1 MAIYIKHTFSDNA
14 ERAANTPYSENGERC
29 DTIYIPSVGCDD
41 CGDYRVE
48 LNAVKDSLHS
58 LDNAKADKSEVEALA
73 QQVSRALTLLRNK
86 RNTVIAMTDSN
97 NNEVSVTVLA
107 E

>member
-1 MAIYIKHTFSDNA
+1 MAIYIKHTSSDNV
-14 ERAANTPYSENGERC
+14 ERAANTPYSDNGERC

-58 LDNAKADKSEVEALA
+58 LDNAKADKATVLALQ
-73 QQVSRALTLLRNK
+73 QQVADLITKIGRKT
-86 RNTVIAMTDSN
+86 NTVIAMTDSN